1 MFDSMT
7 EFTLISSLIVGLSFG
22 VGFSLYFK
30 RPKTI
35 YAFAITL
42 LLNVLS
48 PWIGVNTALLD
59 VSCSSE
65 AQLMASPFLFSFF
78 TVINIIY
85 IIRFFKLKLKPA

>member
-1 MFDSMT
+1 MFENMT
-7 EFTLISSLIVGLSFG
+7 MPTLVSSLIVGFSFG

-48 PWIGVNTALLD
+48 PWIGVSTALLD
-59 VSCSSE
+59 ISCSSG
-65 AQLMASPFLFSFF
+65 ALLMASPFLFSLL
-78 TVINIIY
+78 TIINIFY
-85 IIRFFKLKLKPA
+85 IIRFLKVKLKPA